1 MTLPPHTPSYY
12 AASANPFPEH
22 PPLQGEVTADVCV
35 VGGGMTGCSAALH
48 LAERGYKVVL
58 IESQRIGWGASGRSG
73 GQLIAGYATD
83 MSNVEKHVAPEDA
96 KTLWDMSVEAIDSVK
111 EHVARHA
118 IACDYRPGHIH
129 VGVKPR
135 HEREL
140 HDLAEEWQRY
150 GYGGLQYLDRAAVR
164 ERVDSE
170 RYTCGLYDPA
180 GGHIHPL
187 NYTLGLAAA
196 AEKAG
201 AMLYETTPMVRWEKG
216 DPAVVVTP
224 QGRVTAKWVVMAG
237 NAYLWETERKLG
249 QTIMPVG
256 TYILATEPLGENR
269 AAKLIP
275 QNEAV
280 ADILF
285 VLNYFRRSADHRML
299 FGGKVSYSRIDPGN
313 VAESMRRTMLH
324 YFPQL
329 SDVKVDFAWGGYVAI
344 TVNRLPDFGRLAPN
358 VIYAQGFSGHGVGL
372 TTLAGRLM
380 AETVAGQ
387 AERFDL
393 IGRLPTIPFPGGT
406 LFRTPALV
414 LAMAWRRLR
423 DAL

>member
-1 MTLPPHTPSYY
+1 MLEPHCPSYY
-12 AASANPFPEH
+12 AASAIPFPEH

-35 VGGGMTGCSAALH
+35 VGGGMTGASAALH
-48 LAERGYKVVL
+48 LAARGYSVVL
-58 IESQRIGWGASGRSG
+58 IEGKRIGWGASGRSG

-83 MSNVEKHVAPEDA
+83 MSRIEKSMSPEDA

-111 EHVARHA
+111 QA
-118 IACDYRPGHIH
+118 IAEHHIDCDFRPGHLH

-140 HDLAEEWQRY
+140 HDLAEEWDRY
-150 GYGGLQYLDRAAVR
+150 GYGGLQFLNRDQVR
-164 ERVDSE
+164 ERVDSQA
-170 RYTCGLYDPA
+170 YTCGLLDPA

-187 NYTLGLAAA
+187 NYTLGLAQA
-196 AEKAG
+196 AEKVG
-201 AMLYETTPMVRWEKG
+201 ARLYEGTPMVRWEAG
-216 DPAVVVTP
+216 DPATVVTP
-224 QGRVTAKWVVMAG
+224 KGRVRAKWVVLAG

-256 TYILATEPLGENR
+256 TYIVATEPLGENR

-275 QNEAV
+275 RNEAV

-313 VAESMRRTMLH
+313 VADAMRRTMLH

-329 SDVKVDFAWGGYVAI
+329 SDVKVDYAWGGYVAI

-393 IGRLPTIPFPGGT
+393 MGRLPTIPFPGGT
-406 LFRTPALV
+406 LLRTPALV

>member
-1 MTLPPHTPSYY
+1 MLAPHCPSYY
-12 AASANPFPEH
+12 AASANPYPEH

-35 VGGGMTGCSAALH
+35 VGGGMTGASAALH
-48 LAERGYKVVL
+48 LAERGFKVVL
-58 IESQRIGWGASGRSG
+58 IEGKRIGWGASGRSG

-83 MSNVEKHVAPEDA
+83 MSKVEKLVPPEDA

-111 EHVARHA
+111 DS
-118 IACDYRPGHIH
+118 IAAHGIDCDFRPGHLH
-129 VGVKPR
+129 VGIKPR
-135 HEREL
+135 HCREL
-140 HDLAEEWQRY
+140 EDLAEEWQRY
-150 GYGGLQYLDRAAVR
+150 GYTGLQYLDRDAVR
-164 ERVDSE
+164 ARVDSE
-170 RYTCGLYDPA
+170 KYVCGLLDPR

-187 NYTLGLAAA
+187 NYTLGLAQA

-201 AMLYETTPMVRWEKG
+201 AQIHESTPMVRWEEG
-216 DPAVVVTP
+216 DPATVVTP
-224 QGRVTAKWVVMAG
+224 QGRVKAKWVVMAG
-237 NAYLWETERKLG
+237 NAYLWETEGRLG
-249 QTIMPVG
+249 RTIMPVG
-256 TYILATEPLGENR
+256 TYIVATEPLGENR

-275 QNEAV
+275 NDEAV

-299 FGGKVSYSRIDPGN
+299 FGGKVSYSRVDPGN
-313 VAESMRRTMLH
+313 VAEAMRKTMLD

-329 SDVKVDFAWGGYVAI
+329 SDVKVEYAWGGYVAI
-344 TVNRLPDFGRLAPN
+344 TVNRLPHFGRLAPN
-358 VIYAQGFSGHGVGL
+358 VLFAQGFSGHGVGL

-380 AETVAGQ
+380 AEVVQGQ

-393 IGRLPTIPFPGGT
+393 IGNLPTIPFPGGT

>member
-1 MTLPPHTPSYY
+1 MLPPHAPSYY
-12 AASANPFPEH
+12 AASALPAPER
-22 PPLQGEVTADVCV
+22 PPLSGEVTADVCV
-35 VGGGMTGCSAALH
+35 VGGGMTGCAAALH
-48 LAERGYKVVL
+48 LAERGYRVVL
-58 IESQRIGWGASGRSG
+58 IEGQRIGWGASGRSG

-83 MSNVEKHVAPEDA
+83 MSKVEKHVSPSDA

-111 EHVARHA
+111 ERITAHS
-118 IACDYRPGHIH
+118 IACDYQPGHIH
-129 VGVKPR
+129 VGIKPR
-135 HEREL
+135 HCREL
-140 HDLAEEWQRY
+140 EELAEEWGRY
-150 GYGGLQYLDRAAVR
+150 GYGGLEYLDTAAVQR
-164 ERVDSE
+164 RVASD
-170 RYTCGLYDPA
+170 RYICGLHDPR

-196 AEKAG
+196 AERAG
-201 AMLYETTPMVRWEKG
+201 VVIHEATPMVRWEEG
-216 DPAVVVTP
+216 RPATVVTP
-224 QGRVTAKWVVMAG
+224 QGRVTADWVILAG
-237 NAYLWETERKLG
+237 NAYIWETERRLG
-249 QTIMPVG
+249 RTIMPVG
-256 TYILATEPLGENR
+256 TYILATEPLGEAR
-269 AAKLIP
+269 AASLIP
-275 QNEAV
+275 RNEAV

-299 FGGKVSYSRIDPGN
+299 FGGKVSYSRIDPRN
-313 VAESMRRTMLH
+313 VGAAMRRTMVH

-329 SDVKVDFAWGGYVAI
+329 ADVAVDYAWGGYVDI

-358 VIYAQGFSGHGVGL
+358 VLYAQGFSGHGVGL

-423 DAL
+423 DLL